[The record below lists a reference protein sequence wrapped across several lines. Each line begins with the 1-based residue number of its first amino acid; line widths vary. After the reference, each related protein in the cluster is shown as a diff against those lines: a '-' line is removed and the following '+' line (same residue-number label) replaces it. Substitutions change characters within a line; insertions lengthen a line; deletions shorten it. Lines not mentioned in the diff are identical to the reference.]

1 MNCPKCGNLSVTV
14 TWLRDETYTRSHG
27 VISCVL
33 CGNDHYFDLPR
44 PAPPRQGRGKVVK
57 LPGARKKRGV
67 SGYLPHDREISG
79 IDGRGT
85 R

>member
-1 MNCPKCGNLSVTV
+1 MNCPKCGNRTVTV
-14 TWLRDETYTRSHG
+14 TWLHNENRTQQHG

-33 CGNDHYFDLPR
+33 CGQDHYFDLPR

-57 LPGARKKRGV
+57 LPGARKRR
-67 SGYLPHDREISG
+67 SAGYLAHDREISG

-85 R
+85 K

>member
-14 TWLRDETYTRSHG
+14 TWLRNENYRQTHG

-33 CGNDHYFDLPR
+33 CGRDHYFDLPTPKPLR
-44 PAPPRQGRGKVVK
+44 SGRGKVVK
-57 LPGARKKRGV
+57 LPGAKRKRAA
-67 SGYLPHDREISG
+67 GYLPHDRAISG